1 MVFNLA
7 RDFPLVISFVFFVWL
22 LALSFFLYRM
32 IGHYNRLTQGIA
44 NQDLKTVLGKI
55 LAKMDVSEEKM
66 DQLAETCQ
74 KLVAED
80 RLHIK
85 KVGILRFNPFK
96 DTGGNQSFIL
106 SLLNEDNSG
115 LILSSLYT
123 RTGSRWYI
131 KKTQKGKGVD
141 LELSKEEEETIK
153 QAKS

>member
-1 MVFNLA
+1 MVFNLTREVFLA
-7 RDFPLVISFVFFVWL
+7 VSFVFFVWL

-32 IGHYNRLTQGIA
+32 ISHYNRLTYGIA
-44 NQDLKTVLGKI
+44 NQDLKTILGKV
-55 LAKMDVSEEKM
+55 LSKMDVSEEKTRE
-66 DQLAETCQ
+66 LSEACQ

-80 RLHIK
+80 RLHLK
-85 KVGILRFNPFK
+85 KVGVLRFNPFK

-106 SLLNEDNSG
+106 SLLNEENSG

-141 LELSKEEEETIK
+141 LELSKEEEEAIK